1 MTKKEGCLFRHLLC
15 CFKPTHKK
23 NEITKEGIP
32 DHDPGSHRN
41 HKGTTRE
48 NKQKKGCLHRQPY
61 G

>member
-1 MTKKEGCLFRHLLC
+1 VPPLPLQRLSIEKLTAFVVLN
-15 CFKPTHKK
+15 PHKK

-41 HKGTTRE
+41 HKG
-48 NKQKKGCLHRQPY
+48 KQTKKGCLHRQPH